1 MRVTKKKIVI
11 PVLKI
16 GGYDQAIYRGG
27 CPKSQQ
33 AQLEVFKL
41 INNNRN
47 ANSNSMNQVGT
58 RNWNYRMP
66 GIDKN

>member
-1 MRVTKKKIVI
+1 MRVTKKKIAI
-11 PVLKI
+11 PIVKI
-16 GGYDQAIYRGG
+16 GGYDQAIYRGY
-27 CPKSQQ
+27 PKSQQ

-47 ANSNSMNQVGT
+47 ADSNSMNQVET

-66 GIDKN
+66 GIGKN

>member
-11 PVLKI
+11 LIVKI
-16 GGYDQAIYRGG
+16 GGYDQAICRGVY
-27 CPKSQQ
+27 PKNQQ

-47 ANSNSMNQVGT
+47 ANSNSMNQVET

-66 GIDKN
+66 GIGKN